1 MVYLDE
7 TGVTIDMT
15 RTYAWGLSG
24 QRVVDSIPRNR
35 SRVLTIAGAIGID
48 GVRAVMAYEGATTK
62 ELFLR
67 FVREALVPALRRGDV
82 VVMDNLRA
90 HYTDGV
96 KDQIEAVGATA
107 IYLPPYSPELNPIE
121 HVWDEL
127 REKFFHNR
135 VFKSLDA
142 LEDHLALALKTLEEE
157 PNTVSSIVSWPWI
170 IGALLTALMN

>member
-82 VVMDNLRA
+82 VVMDNLGA
-90 HYTDGV
+90 HHAYGV
-96 KDQIEAVGATA
+96 RSAIESAGARLL
-107 IYLPPYSPELNPIE
+107 YLPPYHPELNPIE
-121 HVWDEL
+121 LAWSKLKGMLRDYKARTREALDEAIA
-127 REKFFHNR
+127 RAMPRITTK
-135 VFKSLDA
+135 DA
-142 LEDHLALALKTLEEE
+142 AGWFRHCGYAVEAT
-157 PNTVSSIVSWPWI
+157 
-170 IGALLTALMN
+170 

>member
-82 VVMDNLRA
+82 VVMDNLGA
-90 HYTDGV
+90 HHAYGV
-96 KDQIEAVGATA
+96 RSAIESAGARLL
-107 IYLPPYSPELNPIE
+107 YLPPYHPELNPIE
-121 HVWDEL
+121 LAWAKWKNLL
-127 REKFFHNR
+127 RKLGAR
-135 VFKSLDA
+135 TYQD
-142 LEDHLALALKTLEEE
+142 LAAAVIETKEQ
-157 PNTVSSIVSWPWI
+157 
-170 IGALLTALMN
+170 LTASDLRGWYHHVRRLGQVA